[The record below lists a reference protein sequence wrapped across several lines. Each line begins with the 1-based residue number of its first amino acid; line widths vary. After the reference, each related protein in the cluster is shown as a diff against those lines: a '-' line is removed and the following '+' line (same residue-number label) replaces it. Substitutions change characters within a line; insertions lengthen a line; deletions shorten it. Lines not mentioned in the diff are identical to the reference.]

1 MGEASVSSSRLPYTY
16 MEYSLKLI
24 REVYGDIFWKSAG
37 EAFQRSVGKP
47 LKEAH
52 REALCKTPENKIRKP
67 LMYFWENLGE
77 AQ

>member
-1 MGEASVSSSRLPYTY
+1 MY
-16 MEYSLKLI
+16 
-24 REVYGDIFWKSAG
+24 FW
-37 EAFQRSVGKP
+37 ENLR
-47 LKEAH
+47 EAH